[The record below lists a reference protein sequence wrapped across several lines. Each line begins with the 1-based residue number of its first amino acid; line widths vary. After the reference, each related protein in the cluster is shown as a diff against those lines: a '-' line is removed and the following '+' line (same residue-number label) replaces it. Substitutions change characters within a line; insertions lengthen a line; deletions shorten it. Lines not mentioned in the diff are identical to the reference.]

1 MPAYAVIGAGL
12 AGIACARR
20 LRAAGLS
27 VRVFDKGRRPGGRIA
42 TRDGGHA
49 AFDHGA
55 QYFTVQDPDF
65 ARLTAEAAAA
75 GCAARWVPRWP
86 GGEQETQDLW
96 VGVPGMASLTGW
108 LAAGL
113 EVQTGC
119 RITSLSRAG
128 RRWILEDGSG
138 RRQGE
143 GCDIVVIA
151 LPAPQAAALAGP
163 HTGLTTRVGQVPM
176 SPCWTVMV
184 AFEQAIA
191 APLDALWEDDPVLP
205 WFARNSTKPG
215 RSGPD
220 AWVLHAGGDWSRQ
233 RLAAAPEAIQEAL
246 LARFAEK
253 LAVTLPSI
261 AAVSA
266 HRWLCSRVEAPLGE
280 PFVADLAAGIG
291 FCGDWCLDAR
301 VEAAFLSGDALGRHL
316 VDCNRPFATGGAT

>member
-20 LRAAGLS
+20 LRAAGLD

-42 TRDGGHA
+42 TRDGERA

-55 QYFTVQDPDF
+55 QYFTVRDPDF
-65 ARLTAEAAAA
+65 ARLTVEAAAV
-75 GCAARWVPRWP
+75 GCAARWMPRWP

-96 VGVPGMASLTGW
+96 VGVPGMAALAGW

-113 EVQTGC
+113 EVETGC
-119 RITSLSRAG
+119 TITSLSRAG
-128 RRWILEDGSG
+128 RGWVLEGESG
-138 RRQGE
+138 RRRKDGY
-143 GCDIVVIA
+143 DVVVIA

-163 HTGLTTRVGQVPM
+163 HTGLAARVGNVPM

-184 AFEQAIA
+184 AFEQPVA
-191 APLDALWEDDPVLP
+191 APLDALWGDDPVLP
-205 WFARNSTKPG
+205 WFARNSAKPG
-215 RSGPD
+215 RTGPD

-233 RLAAAPEAIQEAL
+233 RLTAAPEAIQEAL
-246 LARFAEK
+246 LTRFAEK
-253 LAVTLPSI
+253 LSVTLPP
-261 AAVSA
+261 AVAVSA
-266 HRWLCSRVEAPLGE
+266 HRWLYSRVEVPLGE
-280 PFVADLAAGIG
+280 PFVADSAAGIG

-316 VDCNRPFATGGAT
+316 VNGVVA